1 MAKKPVKHKPVRR
14 TGTPNPTRL
23 GTESRSEFN
32 RRMKAEG
39 RWKEYTT
46 ERDTLV
52 EARNT
57 TTTNAHNEIYHKY
70 APPDEVLPTAQS
82 ADSKSRTTTT
92 HEEAYA
98 DKLPNGCPL
107 FDQTVWHGKTQT
119 NLLDDVQWV
128 AAHLGLKDFDY
139 INSSPSLRACTLYWE
154 ARYTVVGQA
163 RYQELL
169 RQLEVPD
176 KATLKQLNS
185 RKDDGAELTRL
196 NDFMNNYDKHQK
208 EQENDG

>member
-1 MAKKPVKHKPVRR
+1 MTSKRPRM
-14 TGTPNPTRL
+14 TGVHNPTRI
-23 GTESRSEFN
+23 GTESKPMFS
-32 RRMKAEG
+32 RRLKKEG
-39 RWKEYTT
+39 RWQQYVK
-46 ERDTLV
+46 ERDEIA

-57 TTTNAHNEIYHKY
+57 TTVNAHNEIYHRY
-70 APPDEVLPTAQS
+70 APPDEAPQS
-82 ADSKSRTTTT
+82 APKEGPAIGTA
-92 HEEAYA
+92 ENAYA

-107 FDQTVWHGKTQT
+107 FDAATWHGKAQT

-128 AAHLGLKDFDY
+128 AGHLGLSDFDY
-139 INSSPSLRACTLYWE
+139 VNESPSLRACTLYWE

-185 RKDDGAELTRL
+185 RKDDGAELNRL
-196 NDFMNNYDKHQK
+196 NDFLGNYEKHMND
-208 EQENDG
+208 QEKDG

>member
-1 MAKKPVKHKPVRR
+1 M
-14 TGTPNPTRL
+14 TGVHTPTRL
-23 GTESRSEFN
+23 GTEAKTKFSQRL
-32 RRMKAEG
+32 KKEG
-39 RWKEYTT
+39 RWQQYVK
-46 ERDTLV
+46 ERDEIA

-57 TTTNAHNEIYHKY
+57 TTTNAHNEIYHRY
-70 APPDEVLPTAQS
+70 APEGEVVAPPVGDKA
-82 ADSKSRTTTT
+82 KTTTV

-185 RKDDGAELTRL
+185 RKDDGAELGRL
-196 NDFMNNYDKHQK
+196 TDFMTNYQKHQE
-208 EQENDG
+208 EQEKDG